1 MEIKSYILNSYTTVR
16 PFAGINLVEKTLLK
30 NEYLVVINDDE
41 EFQGILTPFDLIKRP
56 HNIVIDC
63 LTEKEHVFAD
73 ETITSV
79 FDKFK
84 KNHCSALPVFKEN
97 KFIGIVEKHTI
108 INELRIKANELYNK
122 SVISQNIKDS
132 FLNNLSHEIRTP
144 LNGVLGFLEI
154 MSKLDKEGLKNN
166 GEEYSNIV
174 KKSADKF
181 LLIMNDLIDLARI
194 NFGDDI
200 KFERENVS
208 VETIFSDLKEYFKN
222 TTSLDNRNISI
233 HYKNP
238 DKSFTFFTDGN
249 KIKHILYLLIDNA
262 IKFSHDNNR
271 VMFGC
276 EIENQNIVFYV
287 TNNGTQITEDK
298 KEKIFDAFVKQDI
311 HHNKLVAGL
320 GIGLPLVKKLSE
332 LLGGKIDFETNEIQ
346 TTFFCTFPIKR

>member
-1 MEIKSYILNSYTTVR
+1 MEIKSYILNSYTTVL
-16 PFAGINLVEKTLLK
+16 PFAGINSVEKDLLK
-30 NEYLVVINDDE
+30 NEYLVVINNDK

-73 ETITSV
+73 ETITAV

-97 KFIGIVEKHTI
+97 KFIGIVEKHNI
-108 INELRIKANELYNK
+108 IDELRIKTNELYNR
-122 SVISQNIKDS
+122 SIISQNVKNS

-154 MSKLDKEGLKNN
+154 ISRLDKEDIKTK

-181 LLIMNDLIDLARI
+181 LLIMNDLIDLALM

-200 KFERENVS
+200 KVERDNVN

-222 TTSLDNRNISI
+222 TTLLDNNNISI

-238 DKSFTFFTDGN
+238 DSSFSFFSDGN
-249 KIKHILYLLIDNA
+249 KVKHILYLLIDNA
-262 IKFSHDNNR
+262 IKFSNDNNK
-271 VMFGC
+271 VTFGY
-276 EIENQNIVFYV
+276 EVENQYIVFYV
-287 TNNGTQITEDK
+287 TNNGPQITEDK
-298 KEKIFDAFVKQDI
+298 KKKIFDAFEKQDVNN
-311 HHNKLVAGL
+311 NKLVSGL
-320 GIGLPLVKKLSE
+320 GIGLPLVKKLAE
-332 LLGGKIDFETNEIQ
+332 LLGGKIDFVTNETQ
-346 TTFFCTFPIKR
+346 TTFYCSIPVK